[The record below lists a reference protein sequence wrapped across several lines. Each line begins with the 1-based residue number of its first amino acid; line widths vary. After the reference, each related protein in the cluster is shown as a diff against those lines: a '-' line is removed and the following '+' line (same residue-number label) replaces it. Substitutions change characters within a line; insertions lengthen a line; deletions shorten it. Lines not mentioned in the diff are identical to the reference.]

1 MIDNSSLTTQLRTLG
16 LKPGDTIML
25 HASLRAIGKVLG
37 GPDQVHQ
44 AIIDAIGPTG
54 TLMMYVGCEP
64 EYEALGRRE
73 LTQAD
78 ESLIRDKCPAF
89 DSTTARARHDY
100 GALAELFR
108 SWPGV
113 ICSTNPGARM
123 AALGGR
129 SVEITS
135 GQPLNYGYGAG
146 SPLAKLYEY
155 GGKLLLLG
163 SDLDQV
169 TLFHYAE
176 HIAPIKEKRIVRFKV
191 PMLKDKHRV
200 WVDVEE
206 YDTNI
211 GVRQWPDRFFA
222 TILDKFLL
230 AHVIQSG
237 KVGMADCYLIDAKSL
252 VDYAVPIFVDT
263 ASVLKSTSSL

>member
-1 MIDNSSLTTQLRTLG
+1 MIDKSSFTTQLRTLG

-44 AIIDAIGPTG
+44 AIIDVIGPTG
-54 TLMMYVGCEP
+54 TVMMYVGCEP
-64 EYEALGRRE
+64 EYEAIGRRE

-78 ESLIRDKCPAF
+78 ESLIREKCPAF
-89 DSTTARARHDY
+89 DSTTARARYDY

-129 SVEITS
+129 ALEITS
-135 GQPLNYGYGAG
+135 DQPLNYGYGVG

-155 GGKLLLLG
+155 GGKLPLIG

-176 HIAPIKEKRIVRFKV
+176 HIAPIHEKRIVRFKV
-191 PMLKDKHRV
+191 PILQNNHRV

-206 YDTNI
+206 YDTSI

-222 TILDKFLL
+222 TILDKFIH
-230 AHVIQSG
+230 ANHIQPM
-237 KVGMADCYLIDAKSL
+237 KIGMADSYLLDANLL
-252 VDYAVPIFVDT
+252 VDFAVPIFVDSAAT
-263 ASVLKSTSSL
+263 YAC